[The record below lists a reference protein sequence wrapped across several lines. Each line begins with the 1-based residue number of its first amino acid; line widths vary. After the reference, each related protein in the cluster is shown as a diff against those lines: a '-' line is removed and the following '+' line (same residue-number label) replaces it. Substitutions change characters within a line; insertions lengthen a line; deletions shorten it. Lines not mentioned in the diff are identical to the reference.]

1 MLKNFKIALICLLL
15 ASALMP
21 VLSHAQKTRIKE
33 IASVQGV
40 RSNHLTGYGIVI
52 GLDGTGDQTA
62 QMPYTSQS
70 IANYLK
76 QQGIGLPSGGGTA
89 PQLRNIAS
97 VIVTGKLPPLASTP
111 TDWKLML
118 I

>member
-1 MLKNFKIALICLLL
+1 MLKNFKVFIICLLL
-15 ASALMP
+15 AGAVAPL
-21 VLSHAQKTRIKE
+21 LGHAQATRIKE

-76 QQGIGLPSGGGTA
+76 QQGIGLPSGAGAA
-89 PQLRNIAS
+89 PQMRNIAS
-97 VIVTGKLPPLASTP
+97 VIVTGN
-111 TDWKLML
+111 
-118 I
+118 